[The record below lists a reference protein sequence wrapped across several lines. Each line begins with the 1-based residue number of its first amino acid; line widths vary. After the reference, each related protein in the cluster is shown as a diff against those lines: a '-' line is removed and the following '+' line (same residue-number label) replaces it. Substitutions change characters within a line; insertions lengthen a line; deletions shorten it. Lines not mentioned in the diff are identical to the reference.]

1 MVEEP
6 GGVLAGGREQSRN
19 EIVGKGRRGPGW
31 VSGMAGEAERTG
43 DDQTLM
49 ECKDYIVDSPTHLE
63 LSCQWIFSDPLT
75 LSCLILFATSL

>member
-43 DDQTLM
+43 DDRILM
-49 ECKDYIVDSPTHLE
+49 QYKRLHC
-63 LSCQWIFSDPLT
+63 
-75 LSCLILFATSL
+75 